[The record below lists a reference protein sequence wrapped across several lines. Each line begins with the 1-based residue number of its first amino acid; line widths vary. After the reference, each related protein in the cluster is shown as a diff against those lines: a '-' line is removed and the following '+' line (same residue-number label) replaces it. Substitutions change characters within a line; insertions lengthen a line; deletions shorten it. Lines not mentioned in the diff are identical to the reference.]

1 MARVETIKV
10 CRDGERGWH
19 LINKTDF
26 DPELHREFRV
36 EPVIDDRGEGG
47 PGEPTKEELHA
58 KLKELS
64 VEFDGRMGLAKL
76 QELLDAK
83 LAETKGDD

>member
-10 CRDGERGWH
+10 YRGGERGWH
-19 LINKTDF
+19 FINKTDF
-26 DPELHREFRV
+26 DPERHQEFGV
-36 EPVIDDRGEGG
+36 EPVVDDEGDSG
-47 PGEPTKEELHA
+47 PEEPTKEELHA
-58 KLKELS
+58 KLKELG

-83 LAETKGDD
+83 IAQGEGKD